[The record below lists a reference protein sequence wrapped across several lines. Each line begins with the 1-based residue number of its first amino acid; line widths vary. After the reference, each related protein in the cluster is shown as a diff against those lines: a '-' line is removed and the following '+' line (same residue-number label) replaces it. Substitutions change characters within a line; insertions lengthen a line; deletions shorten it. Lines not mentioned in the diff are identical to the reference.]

1 VRFPAIIAI
10 LTVAGVAHAASPQ
23 APLASA
29 TSKKAAL
36 KSASTKTVPAKST
49 AAKTALTKTTPGKG
63 APAKSTIAKTTK
75 TAVTQTAAS
84 KAVSKVNTKAPSGK
98 ALSSKAAI
106 SKAASGKS
114 KKQAAPPR
122 GPIAQQQPT
131 VDRYREIQQALADKG
146 YFSGMPDGNWG
157 PDSAEALK
165 RFQREQNLEADGK
178 IGALSLMALGL
189 GPRRG
194 TASAQAAAP
203 PEGTMPV
210 DPPPVAQPAP

>member
-10 LTVAGVAHAASPQ
+10 LTVAGAAQAASPQ
-23 APLASA
+23 TPSTSA
-29 TSKKAAL
+29 TSKKAP
-36 KSASTKTVPAKST
+36 SKST
-49 AAKTALTKTTPGKG
+49 SKTTPAKG
-63 APAKSTIAKTTK
+63 APAKSTVAKGSSVKSTIAKGSPVKSTATKTVRSKTAAVSNGAITK
-75 TAVTQTAAS
+75 TAGS
-84 KAVSKVNTKAPSGK
+84 
-98 ALSSKAAI
+98 
-106 SKAASGKS
+106 KS
-114 KKQAAPPR
+114 KKQPAPPR

-146 YFSGMPDGNWG
+146 YFSGTPDGNWG
-157 PDSAEALK
+157 PESTEALK

-194 TASAQAAAP
+194 TASAQAAGP
-203 PEGTMPV
+203 PDLAIPV